1 MSHRFFAALTQPQ
14 YAETVSLAETLGE
27 PSRKCPI
34 LSGLP
39 KRRRNSP
46 LVSTDH
52 FHGYPRRMETIGPP
66 TRGEDGG
73 KTPGKKGGPA
83 MASKLSISK
92 ERTAELIKEFGKNDQ
107 DSGSAEVQVAILSE
121 RIRNLTEHLKT
132 HKKDNHTRRG
142 LMMLIG
148 KRRGMLKYIKE
159 RNIEEYRELIKK
171 LGIRDNI

>member
-1 MSHRFFAALTQPQ
+1 
-14 YAETVSLAETLGE
+14 
-27 PSRKCPI
+27 
-34 LSGLP
+34 
-39 KRRRNSP
+39 
-46 LVSTDH
+46 
-52 FHGYPRRMETIGPP
+52 
-66 TRGEDGG
+66 
-73 KTPGKKGGPA
+73 
-83 MASKLSISK
+83 MANKDSISK
-92 ERTAELIKEFGKNDQ
+92 ERTQELITEYGKNAQ
-107 DSGSAEVQVAILSE
+107 DSGSAEVQVAILTE